1 MTPSSSPFLI
11 LLTVRPFL
19 LSLPQDVTVAPDGTA
34 QLVCRVGGEPV
45 PVVTWHRLPS
55 GTIPGRASV
64 STDNTLT
71 IQHVGT
77 QDQGMYV
84 CEASNTAG
92 TVSANATLTVH
103 GKTDI
108 CRS

>member
-1 MTPSSSPFLI
+1 MLILNFPFLI

-34 QLVCRVGGEPV
+34 HLVCRVGGEPL

-55 GTIPGRASV
+55 GTLPGSAAV
-64 STDNTLT
+64 SGDNTLT
-71 IQHVGT
+71 IQHVGI

-84 CEASNTAG
+84 CEASNTVG

-103 GKTDI
+103 GKTDMGK
-108 CRS
+108 

>member
-1 MTPSSSPFLI
+1 M
-11 LLTVRPFL
+11 

-34 QLVCRVGGEPV
+34 QLVCRVGGEPA
-45 PVVTWHRLPS
+45 PGVTWHRLPS
-55 GTIPGRASV
+55 GTLPGRAAV
-64 STDNTLT
+64 SADNTLT

-103 GKTDI
+103 GKTDLVSLKN
-108 CRS
+108 RNRA